1 MAWQEVYTR
10 GIFWSRGSSLL
21 RYLLKSFLDNFVFAF
36 CTVQPYI
43 PAVEL
48 DAVPSYFKAGATNG
62 SLCTTF
68 KYRILNC
75 RLFAAVQFSTV
86 LIARRLVKINSRT
99 PSVEL
104 EP

>member
-10 GIFWSRGSSLL
+10 GIFCSCGSSLL

-48 DAVPSYFKAGATNG
+48 DAAPSYFKAGATNG
-62 SLCTTF
+62 MVASEPL
-68 KYRILNC
+68 LNT
-75 RLFAAVQFSTV
+75 A
-86 LIARRLVKINSRT
+86 N
-99 PSVEL
+99 
-104 EP
+104 